1 MGKAVEFL
9 AGIAAVGIDVLA
21 RGVHGIGQVAQ
32 GAGLD
37 EGFAAGERDARQQ
50 GILHELAQDVVRI
63 PELPAV
69 EVMGLRIV
77 AARAMMGTALG
88 EDHVAQSGTV
98 HDGFF
103 HDAAD
108 AEPRHA

>member
-9 AGIAAVGIDVLA
+9 AGVTAVGVDVLA
-21 RGVHGIGQVAQ
+21 GGVHGIGQVAQ
-32 GAGLD
+32 GLGLD
-37 EGFAAGERDARQQ
+37 ERLAAGERDARQQ
-50 GILHELAQDVVRI
+50 GIFHELTQDVVRI
-63 PELPAV
+63 PELSAV

-98 HDGFF
+98 YDGLF
-103 HDAAD
+103 HNTAD